1 MLADCL
7 NTIGSIFI
15 TTFLVAYFF
24 KTAGQ
29 NVFAIA
35 SYFIIYYAFVLF
47 LALLSG
53 KYIKK
58 GYKLFLYRIGIVL
71 NFIALLTVMCLK
83 ERVVDYLFVSAG
95 LLGAAQA
102 LKAFTWN
109 LLVSENISRQKM
121 ISFRGFLNTIKGGV
135 KIMVPVILGYFLTV
149 DSIVRTIAFLLIL
162 MGVELVLT
170 QKFQPVKPKKA
181 IRFSLFR
188 FLKKTRKNKIINNLY
203 LMEFFN
209 GLSLIGALNAIV
221 TLYIVY
227 LFKTDF
233 KLGILTAVFNFVAL
247 LTNFLFA
254 KYGSYTRF
262 SILIVASFVL
272 AFLGTI
278 LFVFVT
284 DKITFIL
291 YNFCC
296 ASAVKIFDLTAE
308 VNMFN
313 TANIDQIRKRFKS
326 EYFALREVFL
336 NIGRILSF
344 SILLIFSSLFGFE
357 GLKYFILLL
366 LLFWF
371 LMGLNAFNLNRK
383 LLREDPLFDKC

>member
-149 DSIVRTIAFLLIL
+149 DSIVRTITFLLIL

-188 FLKKTRKNKIINNLY
+188 FLKKTRKNTKQY
-203 LMEFFN
+203 
-209 GLSLIGALNAIV
+209 
-221 TLYIVY
+221 
-227 LFKTDF
+227 
-233 KLGILTAVFNFVAL
+233 
-247 LTNFLFA
+247 
-254 KYGSYTRF
+254 
-262 SILIVASFVL
+262 
-272 AFLGTI
+272 
-278 LFVFVT
+278 
-284 DKITFIL
+284 
-291 YNFCC
+291 
-296 ASAVKIFDLTAE
+296 
-308 VNMFN
+308 
-313 TANIDQIRKRFKS
+313 
-326 EYFALREVFL
+326 
-336 NIGRILSF
+336 
-344 SILLIFSSLFGFE
+344 
-357 GLKYFILLL
+357 
-366 LLFWF
+366 
-371 LMGLNAFNLNRK
+371 
-383 LLREDPLFDKC
+383 